1 VDEADAG
8 GQNMIRDYDA
18 FEETLKKAN
27 SQLLVGII
35 VRCVKEIN
43 DLKERNEKLEKRI
56 EALEGKR

>member
-1 VDEADAG
+1 
-8 GQNMIRDYDA
+8 MIRDYDA